1 MGVSGTLLLSALL
14 AHGFSTTELQ
24 KTFASVVPQGY
35 QIECQD
41 VYEQGIHGVR
51 VLLQS
56 HAAVITHAYDEWIV
70 AIRELSLAESIQA
83 KALACLACL
92 AEAKV
97 ALTGQGQHEIFLSAE
112 VIFEVLGVVT
122 GLAALGIEQLYASP
136 LPLGSGV
143 VQTAHGIQM
152 VPAPVTLEILRHV
165 PAIWQASPLAGAI
178 VTPVGAAI
186 LAVYAHFELPILT
199 IEQVGYGFA
208 VDSGPLRIC
217 LGPAQQMR
225 DGQSAARM
233 ADIDWVTVIESHLDT
248 MTGELL
254 GGLMERLFEAGALD
268 VTYTPIQMK
277 KNRPASLIT
286 VIAPLA
292 LGETL
297 ALLLLRETTTLGI
310 RTQQVQRLKAQREQ
324 IELAT
329 SLGPMLVKV
338 KRLGTQI
345 ISAAPEYEECRRI
358 AQERNMPLMDVYE
371 VARRAIQIAI
381 I

>member
-1 MGVSGTLLLSALL
+1 
-14 AHGFSTTELQ
+14 
-24 KTFASVVPQGY
+24 
-35 QIECQD
+35 
-41 VYEQGIHGVR
+41 
-51 VLLQS
+51 
-56 HAAVITHAYDEWIV
+56 V
-70 AIRELSLAESIQA
+70 A
-83 KALACLACL
+83 
-92 AEAKV
+92 
-97 ALTGQGQHEIFLSAE
+97 
-112 VIFEVLGVVT
+112 

-143 VQTAHGIQM
+143 VQTAHGLQM
-152 VPAPVTLEILRHV
+152 VPVPVTLEILRHV
-165 PAIWQASPLAGAI
+165 PATWQSSPLTGAI

-186 LAVYAHFELPILT
+186 LAVYARFEMLSLI

-208 VDSGPLRIC
+208 VGSGPLRLC
-217 LGPAQQMR
+217 LGRTEPMR
-225 DGQSAARM
+225 DVQSAAQM

-292 LGETL
+292 LGDAL
-297 ALLLLRETTTLGI
+297 ALLLLRETTTLGV

-324 IELAT
+324 IELTT
-329 SLGPMLVKV
+329 SLGSMLVKV

-358 AQERNMPLMDVYE
+358 AHERDIPLMDVYE
-371 VARRAIQIAI
+371 VARRAIQSAI